1 MNRDEKAAAVAEL
14 SDRLK
19 EADAVFAIDYRGISV
34 SGSAELRRKLAEADA
49 VFKVV
54 KNRLAKRAAADAGT
68 EGIDELLTGPTA
80 LALIK
85 GDAVVAAKAITTFA
99 RDNDV
104 LAFKG
109 GLMDGQPLDTDGFT
123 AIARLPGR
131 DVLHGQLVGIA
142 ASPLTG
148 LARGLGSMLSGLAVA
163 LGQIQEQGLVGGDAP
178 AEEASA
184 EEAPAAEAP
193 VAQAPADEAAADEA
207 ASEDAASEQ
216 AQGEASE
223 QAPAAEEPAEG
234 DETSNDEDEADGAA
248 EAPAGEAEGSD
259 DAGSPEEAE
268 AGEAAGDPESEE
280 ESG

>member
-1 MNRDEKAAAVAEL
+1 MNRDEKAAAVTEL

-68 EGIDELLTGPTA
+68 EGIDDLLTGPTA

-99 RDNDV
+99 RENQV
-104 LAFKG
+104 LEFKG
-109 GLMDGQPLDTDGFT
+109 GLMDGQALDADGFK
-123 AIARLPGR
+123 AISQLPGR

-163 LGQIQEQGLVGGDAP
+163 LGQIQEQGLVGGEAPAEKAPAEAP
-178 AEEASA
+178 AEEAPA
-184 EEAPAAEAP
+184 E
-193 VAQAPADEAAADEA
+193 DETPGDEPAADEA
-207 ASEDAASEQ
+207 PAEE
-216 AQGEASE
+216 
-223 QAPAAEEPAEG
+223 APAAEEPAEG
-234 DETSNDEDEADGAA
+234 EETSNEDEADGAD

-259 DAGSPEEAE
+259 DEGSPEEAE

-280 ESG
+280 ASG